1 MIYELEV
8 VPKSEAIYEL
18 EIVSKY
24 EGIFEVEVVSGF
36 EGIFGINELN
46 VVAKSDLRDIQ
57 VRSSTHVWIKK
68 YSRVIGRCGYTKKKY
83 INKQTNKQTAT
94 TIQI

>member
-24 EGIFEVEVVSGF
+24 

-57 VRSSTHVWIKK
+57 VRSSTHV
-68 YSRVIGRCGYTKKKY
+68 
-83 INKQTNKQTAT
+83 
-94 TIQI
+94 